1 MLIRFITYLDVK
13 SVVALVFND
22 FIFTIADTVIVTNQ
36 YSDSNQSIQRS
47 RVMNRKK
54 KIKQILTK
62 KMKKANAKLAPKDGK
77 PAYVSKAD
85 RAALKEAESKPAE
98 E

>member
-1 MLIRFITYLDVK
+1 MTKPYWLLPLLKGSLK
-13 SVVALVFND
+13 SRLNHIQLVEL
-22 FIFTIADTVIVTNQ
+22 
-36 YSDSNQSIQRS
+36 S

-62 KMKKANAKLAPKDGK
+62 KMKKANAKLAPKDSK

-85 RAALKEAESKPAE
+85 RAAAEAAVNQQNDNELA
-98 E
+98 

>member
-1 MLIRFITYLDVK
+1 
-13 SVVALVFND
+13 
-22 FIFTIADTVIVTNQ
+22 
-36 YSDSNQSIQRS
+36 
-47 RVMNRKK
+47 MNRKK

-85 RAALKEAESKPAE
+85 REALEQAENKTE
-98 E
+98 EK

>member
-1 MLIRFITYLDVK
+1 
-13 SVVALVFND
+13 
-22 FIFTIADTVIVTNQ
+22 
-36 YSDSNQSIQRS
+36 
-47 RVMNRKK
+47 MNRKK

-85 RAALKEAESKPAE
+85 RAAAEVMEVKQE
-98 E
+98 HNE